1 VEAGVAE
8 VVEEAAA
15 ELELAVEELER
26 AAVVELVAVEEL
38 ELVAAQAVGV
48 RAAVAPRLIG

>member
-1 VEAGVAE
+1 VAEVVEAGVAE
-8 VVEEAAA
+8 VVEEAVA
-15 ELELAVEELER
+15 ELEL
-26 AAVVELVAVEEL
+26 AVEEL

>member
-1 VEAGVAE
+1 MAE

-26 AAVVELVAVEEL
+26 AA
-38 ELVAAQAVGV
+38 AQAVGV

>member
-15 ELELAVEELER
+15 ELERAVEELER
-26 AAVVELVAVEEL
+26 AAVEEP

>member
-1 VEAGVAE
+1 MEAGVAE
-8 VVEEAAA
+8 AAA
-15 ELELAVEELER
+15 EELELVELELA
-26 AAVVELVAVEEL
+26 AAAEL